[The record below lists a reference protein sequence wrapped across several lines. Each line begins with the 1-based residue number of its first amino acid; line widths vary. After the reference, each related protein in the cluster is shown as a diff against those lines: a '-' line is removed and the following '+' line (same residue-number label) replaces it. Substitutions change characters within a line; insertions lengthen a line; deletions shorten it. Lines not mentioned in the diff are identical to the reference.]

1 MSSCAVHAH
10 GHAGSGVGRWRS
22 RSGVVAGSVAALDG
36 EWTEVIVLA
45 ALLDLKRV
53 IVAILKADG
62 RSPEELAAGGGCCQ
76 SGDSLEVLRGA
87 LAQQNSDRGGVILR
101 RVTDGCH
108 SLVSALLP
116 RNHVRRFSLCSWP
129 SVTVCGTSVKVSVV
143 DCAAARAESPAKMI
157 AFANIVIVLESNLL
171 NNVVNGDLAARVL
184 SQVEKRSRQLLAND
198 VSWNATRCLRC
209 QRQRNANGQ
218 KTRVM

>member
-22 RSGVVAGSVAALDG
+22 RIRVVAGSVAALDS
-36 EWTEVIVLA
+36 EWAEVVVLA

-62 RSPEELAAGGGCCQ
+62 RIPEVLAAGGGCRQ

-87 LAQQNSDRGGVILR
+87 LAQQNGDRGGVVVR

-108 SLVSALLP
+108 SLVSALL
-116 RNHVRRFSLCSWP
+116 RFNHRRRCLLCSWP

-143 DCAAARAESPAKMI
+143 DCAAARAESPARMI
-157 AFANIVIVLESNLL
+157 AFANMMIILDLNWLNDIVKR
-171 NNVVNGDLAARVL
+171 DLAARVL
-184 SQVEKRSRQLLAND
+184 SQVASREK
-198 VSWNATRCLRC
+198 
-209 QRQRNANGQ
+209 
-218 KTRVM
+218 K